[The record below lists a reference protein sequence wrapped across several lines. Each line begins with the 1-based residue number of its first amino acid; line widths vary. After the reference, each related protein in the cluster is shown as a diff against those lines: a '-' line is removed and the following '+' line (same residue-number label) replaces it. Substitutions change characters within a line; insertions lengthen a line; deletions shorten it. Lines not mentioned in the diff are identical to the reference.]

1 MADGRTK
8 FCHNCGEEIDVK
20 AEICPNCGVRVTPIV
35 SVMGSKPTAAF
46 VLSLIGGVLIVI
58 CGLGYA
64 VLGAVCGSIAS
75 MAPGGGGAGAAI
87 FLYMALGLISGIIV
101 IAGAVMINKAEPDK
115 VKNGSILVILFS
127 IVSLVSGGGFYIG
140 AILGIIGGV
149 LGLVWKPIDL

>member
-1 MADGRTK
+1 MADENK
-8 FCHNCGEEIDVK
+8 FCSNCGDEIDTK
-20 AEICPNCGVRVTPIV
+20 AEICPNCGVRVKSTGYGT
-35 SVMGSKPTAAF
+35 SGDKPTAAF

-64 VLGAVCGSIAS
+64 VLGAICGSIAS
-75 MAPGGGGAGAAI
+75 MSPGGGGAGAAI
-87 FLYMALGLISGIIV
+87 FIYMALGLISGVIV

-115 VKNGSILVILFS
+115 VKKGSILVVVFS

-149 LGLVWKPIDL
+149 LGLVWKPPEV

>member
-1 MADGRTK
+1 MADETK
-8 FCHNCGEEIDVK
+8 FCSNCGEEIDTK
-20 AEICPNCGVRVTPIV
+20 AEICPNCGVRVKSI
-35 SVMGSKPTAAF
+35 GSGISGDKPTAAF

-64 VLGAVCGSIAS
+64 VLGAICGSLAS

-87 FLYMALGLISGIIV
+87 FIYMALGLISGVTV

-115 VKNGSILVILFS
+115 VKKGSILVVVFS

-140 AILGIIGGV
+140 TILGIIGGV
-149 LGLVWKPIDL
+149 LGLVWKPAEV